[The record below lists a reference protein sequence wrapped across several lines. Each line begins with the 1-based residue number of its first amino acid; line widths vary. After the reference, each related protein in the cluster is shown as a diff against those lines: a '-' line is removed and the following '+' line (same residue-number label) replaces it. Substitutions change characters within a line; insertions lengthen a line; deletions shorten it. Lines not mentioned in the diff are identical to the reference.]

1 MFGKVARDILR
12 LVTWDASGRF
22 FGNTLQYSS
31 VSTKTGKQYCL
42 MLNSNCFLPM
52 IVVAGLLLGAGEPPQ
67 RAVRATGIIRAVRS
81 QTVLV
86 PRIEGLGGNLTLAT
100 LAENGALVS
109 PGDSLATFDRANEI
123 RLLLEAQTKFDD
135 LGHQIEQKRALN
147 NSNAEKRIADLQQAQ
162 ADLKKAEIESRKGPV
177 LSAIDQEKN
186 QVKLEDARAHVA
198 SLERSNHFR
207 ETGEAA
213 ELRIL
218 ELQRD
223 RQQVAVTRQTRNSE
237 LLTVKAPI
245 RGMVALENIWRNNS
259 LGHAQ
264 EGDQL
269 WPGSPLLKLFDPT
282 AMAVEVAVGEPDG
295 AVLMPGAR
303 ATVHLDAF
311 PELTVTAHFE
321 SASPVATSPL
331 GTSMKT
337 FSALFVIDQTDPRL
351 SPDLSAAVDI
361 EVLAVP
367 ANKPV
372 TASGNQGVRASK

>member
-1 MFGKVARDILR
+1 MR
-12 LVTWDASGRF
+12 T
-22 FGNTLQYSS
+22 
-31 VSTKTGKQYCL
+31 
-42 MLNSNCFLPM
+42 SNCVLPM
-52 IVVAGLLLGAGEPPQ
+52 IAIAGFACVLLAEGDTPP
-67 RAVRATGIIRAVRS
+67 RTVRATGIIRAVHS

-100 LAENGALVS
+100 MAENGVMVS
-109 PGDSLATFDRANEI
+109 PGDSLATFDRANEVK
-123 RLLLEAQTKFDD
+123 LLLEAQTKFDD

-147 NSNAEKRIADLQQAQ
+147 NSNAEKRVADLQQAQ

-198 SLERSNHFR
+198 SLEKSGQFR
-207 ETGEAA
+207 EIGERA

-223 RQQVAVTRQTRNSE
+223 RQGVAVARQTRNSDR
-237 LLTVKAPI
+237 LTVKAPI

-259 LGHAQ
+259 MGHAQ
-264 EGDQL
+264 EGDQI
-269 WPGSPLLKLFDPT
+269 WPGSPLLKLFDPS

-295 AVLMPGAR
+295 AVLVPGAR

-311 PELTVTAHFE
+311 PELTFTAHFE

-331 GTSMKT
+331 DTSMKT
-337 FSALFVIDQTDPRL
+337 FAARFVIDQNDPRL
-351 SPDLSAAVDI
+351 LPDLSAAVDI
-361 EVLAVP
+361 EVRP
-367 ANKPV
+367 TK
-372 TASGNQGVRASK
+372 

>member
-1 MFGKVARDILR
+1 M
-12 LVTWDASGRF
+12 VTWDASGRF

>member
-1 MFGKVARDILR
+1 
-12 LVTWDASGRF
+12 
-22 FGNTLQYSS
+22 
-31 VSTKTGKQYCL
+31 
-42 MLNSNCFLPM
+42 M
-52 IVVAGLLLGAGEPPQ
+52 IVLAGILFGAGEPQ
-67 RAVRATGIIRAVRS
+67 AHSVRATGVIRAVRS
-81 QTVLV
+81 QTILA

-100 LAENGALVS
+100 LAENGAVVS

-123 RLLLEAQTKFDD
+123 KLLLEAQTKFDD
-135 LGHQIEQKRALN
+135 LGHQIEQQRATN

-177 LSAIDQEKN
+177 LSAIEQQKN
-186 QVKLEDARAHVA
+186 QVKLEDSRAHVA
-198 SLERSNHFR
+198 SLEKSSKFR
-207 ETGEAA
+207 DTAEAA
-213 ELRIL
+213 QLRIL

-223 RQQVAVTRQTRNSE
+223 RQKVAVDRQTRNAE
-237 LLTVKAPI
+237 MLTVKAPI

-264 EGDQL
+264 EGDQI
-269 WPGSPLLKLFDPT
+269 WPGSPLLRLFDPT

-295 AVLMPGAR
+295 AVLVPGAH

-351 SPDLSAAVDI
+351 LPDLSAAVDI
-361 EVLAVP
+361 QVSG
-367 ANKPV
+367 KP
-372 TASGNQGVRASK
+372 

>member
-351 SPDLSAAVDI
+351 LPDLSAAVDI

>member
-1 MFGKVARDILR
+1 
-12 LVTWDASGRF
+12 
-22 FGNTLQYSS
+22 
-31 VSTKTGKQYCL
+31 
-42 MLNSNCFLPM
+42 MLNSNCVLSM
-52 IVVAGLLLGAGEPPQ
+52 IAVAGLLLGAGEPPPHS
-67 RAVRATGIIRAVRS
+67 VRATGIIRAVHS

-123 RLLLEAQTKFDD
+123 KLLLEAQTKFDD

-198 SLERSNHFR
+198 SLERSSRFR

-259 LGHAQ
+259 MGHAQ

-295 AVLMPGAR
+295 AVLVPGAR

-337 FSALFVIDQTDPRL
+337 FSARFVIDQTDPRL
-351 SPDLSAAVDI
+351 LPDLSAAVDI
-361 EVLAVP
+361 EVP
-367 ANKPV
+367 ANQAV
-372 TASGNQGVRASK
+372 TGGGNKIKASK

>member
-1 MFGKVARDILR
+1 M
-12 LVTWDASGRF
+12 
-22 FGNTLQYSS
+22 
-31 VSTKTGKQYCL
+31 
-42 MLNSNCFLPM
+42 
-52 IVVAGLLLGAGEPPQ
+52 
-67 RAVRATGIIRAVRS
+67 
-81 QTVLV
+81 
-86 PRIEGLGGNLTLAT
+86 
-100 LAENGALVS
+100 
-109 PGDSLATFDRANEI
+109 
-123 RLLLEAQTKFDD
+123 
-135 LGHQIEQKRALN
+135 
-147 NSNAEKRIADLQQAQ
+147 
-162 ADLKKAEIESRKGPV
+162 
-177 LSAIDQEKN
+177 
-186 QVKLEDARAHVA
+186 
-198 SLERSNHFR
+198 
-207 ETGEAA
+207 
-213 ELRIL
+213 
-218 ELQRD
+218 
-223 RQQVAVTRQTRNSE
+223 TRQTRNSE

>member
-109 PGDSLATFDRANEI
+109 PGDSLAPFDRANEI

>member
-1 MFGKVARDILR
+1 MI
-12 LVTWDASGRF
+12 
-22 FGNTLQYSS
+22 SS
-31 VSTKTGKQYCL
+31 
-42 MLNSNCFLPM
+42 NRFLP
-52 IVVAGLLLGAGEPPQ
+52 IIAAAGLLLSAGEPPPHS
-67 RAVRATGIIRAVRS
+67 VRATGIIRAVRS

-123 RLLLEAQTKFDD
+123 KLLLEAQTKFDD

-198 SLERSNHFR
+198 SLERSSHFR

-259 LGHAQ
+259 MGHAQ

-295 AVLMPGAR
+295 AVLVSGAR

-337 FSALFVIDQTDPRL
+337 FSAVFVIDQTDPRL
-351 SPDLSAAVDI
+351 LPDLSAAVDI
-361 EVLAVP
+361 EVPATQAV
-367 ANKPV
+367 AGGGNKI
-372 TASGNQGVRASK
+372 RASK

>member
-1 MFGKVARDILR
+1 VFGKVARDILR

>member
-1 MFGKVARDILR
+1 MSVLLRWGICDGRGKFVRNILH
-12 LVTWDASGRF
+12 
-22 FGNTLQYSS
+22 YSS
-31 VSTKTGKQYCL
+31 VSTKTGKVRRL
-42 MLNSNCFLPM
+42 MLNSNCVLTM
-52 IVVAGLLLGAGEPPQ
+52 IAAAGLLLGAGEPPPHS
-67 RAVRATGIIRAVRS
+67 VRATGVIRAVRS
-81 QTVLV
+81 QTILV
-86 PRIEGLGGNLTLAT
+86 PRIEGLGGDLTLAT
-100 LAENGALVS
+100 LAENGAVVS

-123 RLLLEAQTKFDD
+123 KLLLEAQTKFDD
-135 LGHQIEQKRALN
+135 LSHQIEQQRATN

-177 LSAIDQEKN
+177 LSAIDQQKN

-198 SLERSNHFR
+198 SLEKSNKFR
-207 ETGEAA
+207 DTAEAA
-213 ELRIL
+213 QLRIL

-223 RQQVAVTRQTRNSE
+223 RQKVAVDRQTRNAE
-237 LLTVKAPI
+237 MLTVKAPI

-264 EGDQL
+264 EGDQI
-269 WPGSPLLKLFDPT
+269 WPGSPLLRLFDPT

-295 AVLMPGAR
+295 AVLVPGAH

-311 PELTVTAHFE
+311 PELAVTAHFE

-351 SPDLSAAVDI
+351 LPDLSAAVDI
-361 EVLAVP
+361 QVP
-367 ANKPV
+367 ANQAV
-372 TASGNQGVRASK
+372 TTATNKMKASK